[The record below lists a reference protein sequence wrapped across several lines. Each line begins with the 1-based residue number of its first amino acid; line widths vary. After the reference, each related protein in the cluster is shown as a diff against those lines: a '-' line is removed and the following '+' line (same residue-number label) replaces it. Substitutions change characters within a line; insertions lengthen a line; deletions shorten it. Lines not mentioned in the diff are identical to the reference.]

1 MNNVKKRAVEL
12 INDFKDHVNPYIGS
26 GMLSNTYD
34 DNAIL
39 YQSKMCA
46 KKAVG
51 QIMKDCIRN
60 GNQLT
65 YWADVLKE
73 IDNITIKDIKP

>member
-1 MNNVKKRAVEL
+1 MNEKQKAVEL
-12 INDFKDHVNPYIGS
+12 INDFKDHVNPYMGS

-51 QIMKDCIRN
+51 QIMRNCIRN
-60 GNQLT
+60 GEQLT
-65 YWADVLKE
+65 YWGVVLVE
-73 IDNITIKDIKP
+73 IDNTTVEDVNP